1 MVPAGGGGPDPPETF
16 INAVRRA
23 IRVVAGRLD
32 LPVLPIVPRALLP
45 TLRPNLDLDARW
57 LEIVAAVRPRLASL
71 DAHQLDA
78 TLPNWPAAVA
88 APDASIDPWHASG
101 PVVAA
106 YGPGVGDN
114 GPTVAIAALD
124 GWTDSV
130 PSRRHATTA
139 AFGFNAPR
147 SRAPQAVLAAVP
159 PDLSRRLDNAGLL
172 EVVLETRE
180 LAHARAPRQIAEPTL
195 AYATSTAFVS
205 ARPPRNFLDG
215 WPP

>member
-1 MVPAGGGGPDPPETF
+1 VA
-16 INAVRRA
+16 
-23 IRVVAGRLD
+23 RVL
-32 LPVLPIVPRALLP
+32 LPI
-45 TLRPNLDLDARW
+45 LRPNPDLDAQW

-78 TLPNWPAAVA
+78 ALPNWPGAVA

-106 YGPGVGDN
+106 YGPGVDDI
-114 GPTVAIAALD
+114 GPNVAIAALD

-130 PSRRHATTA
+130 PSQRHATTA
-139 AFGFNAPR
+139 AFGFNAPK
-147 SRAPQAVLAAVP
+147 SRAPQAVLVAVP
-159 PDLSRRLDNAGLL
+159 PDPSRRLDNAALL

-195 AYATSTAFVS
+195 AYAMSTALVS
-205 ARPPRNFLDG
+205 ASPPRNFLDG